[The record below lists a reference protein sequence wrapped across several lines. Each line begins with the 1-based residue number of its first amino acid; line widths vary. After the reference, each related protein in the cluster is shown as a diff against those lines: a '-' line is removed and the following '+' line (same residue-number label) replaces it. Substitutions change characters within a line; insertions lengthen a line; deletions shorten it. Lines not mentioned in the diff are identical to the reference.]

1 MKGILHQRDTLLQ
14 SYTHGQSQE
23 VYQVCHVAYNL
34 MRLDERNML
43 ALTSCLYRDP
53 IQSYRRKRI
62 TLSQSVVLAT
72 VRDLGHR
79 LTATIAA
86 HGDDFE

>member
-1 MKGILHQRDTLLQ
+1 
-14 SYTHGQSQE
+14 
-23 VYQVCHVAYNL
+23 

-43 ALTSCLYRDP
+43 APTPCLYRDP

-62 TLSQSVVLAT
+62 TPSQSVVRAAL
-72 VRDLGHR
+72 RDLGYR

-86 HGDDFE
+86 HGDAFE

>member
-1 MKGILHQRDTLLQ
+1 
-14 SYTHGQSQE
+14 
-23 VYQVCHVAYNL
+23 

-43 ALTSCLYRDP
+43 APTTCLYRDP

-62 TLSQSVVLAT
+62 TLSQSVVRAAE
-72 VRDLGHR
+72 RDLGHR

-86 HGDDFE
+86 HGF

>member
-1 MKGILHQRDTLLQ
+1 
-14 SYTHGQSQE
+14 
-23 VYQVCHVAYNL
+23 
-34 MRLDERNML
+34 ML
-43 ALTSCLYRDP
+43 ATTSCLYRDP

-62 TLSQSVVLAT
+62 TLSQRVVRAA

-86 HGDDFE
+86 HSDDFE

>member
-1 MKGILHQRDTLLQ
+1 
-14 SYTHGQSQE
+14 
-23 VYQVCHVAYNL
+23 
-34 MRLDERNML
+34 ML
-43 ALTSCLYRDP
+43 VPTTCLYRDP

-62 TLSQSVVLAT
+62 TLSQSVARAA

>member
-1 MKGILHQRDTLLQ
+1 
-14 SYTHGQSQE
+14 
-23 VYQVCHVAYNL
+23 

-43 ALTSCLYRDP
+43 APTTCLYRDP

-62 TLSQSVVLAT
+62 TLSQSVVRAV

>member
-1 MKGILHQRDTLLQ
+1 
-14 SYTHGQSQE
+14 
-23 VYQVCHVAYNL
+23 
-34 MRLDERNML
+34 ML
-43 ALTSCLYRDP
+43 APTPCPYRDP

-62 TLSQSVVLAT
+62 TLSQSVVRAA

-79 LTATIAA
+79 LTATIVL

>member
-1 MKGILHQRDTLLQ
+1 
-14 SYTHGQSQE
+14 
-23 VYQVCHVAYNL
+23 
-34 MRLDERNML
+34 ML
-43 ALTSCLYRDP
+43 AHTPCLYRDS

-62 TLSQSVVLAT
+62 TLSQSVVRAA

>member
-1 MKGILHQRDTLLQ
+1 
-14 SYTHGQSQE
+14 
-23 VYQVCHVAYNL
+23 

-43 ALTSCLYRDP
+43 APTTCLYRHP

-62 TLSQSVVLAT
+62 TLTHSAVRAA

-79 LTATIAA
+79 LTATIARMVKILSDTVIC
-86 HGDDFE
+86 HSPKCYMHSM